1 MDTFQIRWPGAYC
14 ECVGPK
20 KSKLMMTP
28 DVDIKDN
35 CCDETTQR
43 FCEQMDYECE
53 QSIE

>member
-1 MDTFQIRWPGAYC
+1 
-14 ECVGPK
+14 
-20 KSKLMMTP
+20 MMTP

-53 QSIE
+53 T